1 MYNSQEIANRI
12 KERAKE
18 KGVKLNDMLNKCGLS
33 INTISKMSKGADI
46 FTQNFA
52 KIADFLNCSVDYLLG
67 RTDSPGTY
75 TDDNK
80 ILNYYKNLNQ
90 EGQER
95 LLNYASD
102 LSKVDEYKKCDD
114 TESINVG

>member
-18 KGVKLNDMLNKCGLS
+18 KGIKLNDMLNKCGLS

-52 KIADFLNCSVDYLLG
+52 KIADFLNCSIDYLLG
-67 RTDSPGTY
+67 RTESPEIY
-75 TDDNK
+75 SENNK
-80 ILNYYKNLNQ
+80 ILEYYNNMNH

-95 LLNYASD
+95 LINYASD
-102 LSKVDEYKKCDD
+102 LNKVDEYKKCNSSDD
-114 TESINVG
+114 MKVG